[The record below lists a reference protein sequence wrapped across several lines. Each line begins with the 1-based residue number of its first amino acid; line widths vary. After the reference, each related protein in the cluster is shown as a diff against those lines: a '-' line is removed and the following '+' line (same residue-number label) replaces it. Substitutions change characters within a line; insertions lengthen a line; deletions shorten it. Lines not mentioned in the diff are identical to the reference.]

1 MRRALRVCVIL
12 LLSGVAWLA
21 GLGGAHAYALRMAT
35 PDGPRDVIVLPA
47 RRGPA
52 PTVIVLHG
60 IAISASWT
68 SQISGFAEAARDRGF
83 TSVYPE
89 GIKSA
94 WNDGREGV
102 TSGADDVGF
111 LRRLVHELVQRGISD
126 PARIYIT
133 GISNGGM
140 MALRMLCE
148 ASELFAGVGTTI
160 ANMPARTGT
169 TCRIAHPVPVVMV
182 NGSADLLVPYNG
194 GWVGPF
200 GIGGNVWGTEKTAAF
215 LARANGCAT
224 VARTESPVGK
234 SGGSASITRTAWR
247 DCIAPDKHVTLYRVN
262 GGGHQIYGR
271 RGAIAS
277 LMRSWGPDIS
287 AAETIMAA
295 FVKEG
300 PRPRRERVGARG
312 TPGQL

>member
-1 MRRALRVCVIL
+1 MRRAFRVCATV
-12 LLSGVAWLA
+12 LLSGLAWLA
-21 GLGGAHAYALRMAT
+21 GQGAAKAYTLRIAT
-35 PDGPRDVIVLPA
+35 PDGLRDVVVLPA
-47 RRGPA
+47 RRQPA

-68 SQISGFAEAARDRGF
+68 SQISGFAEAARGRGF

-89 GIKSA
+89 GIKAA

-102 TSGADDVGF
+102 ASAADDVGF
-111 LRRLVHELVQRGISD
+111 LRKLVRELVERKVAD
-126 PARIYIT
+126 PARVYIA

-148 ASELFAGVGTTI
+148 ASDLFAGAGTTI
-160 ANMPARTGT
+160 ANMPARTGA
-169 TCRIAHPVPVVMV
+169 TCQIAHPVPVVMV
-182 NGSADLLVPYNG
+182 NGTADLLVPYNG

-224 VARTESPVGK
+224 VARTQSA
-234 SGGSASITRTAWR
+234 GGGITKTAWR
-247 DCIAPDKHVTLYRVN
+247 DCIAPGKDVTLYRVN

-277 LMRSWGPDIS
+277 MMRSWGPDIS

-295 FVKEG
+295 FVKD
-300 PRPRRERVGARG
+300 PAAPPPRRERIGAGRAA
-312 TPGQL
+312 GQL

>member
-1 MRRALRVCVIL
+1 MRRAYRVCATL
-12 LLSGVAWLA
+12 LFSGLAWLA
-21 GLGGAHAYALRMAT
+21 GQGAAQAYTLPIATSDGLRE
-35 PDGPRDVIVLPA
+35 VIVLPA
-47 RRGPA
+47 RRQPA

-68 SQISGFAEAARDRGF
+68 SQISGFAEAARERGF

-111 LRRLVHELVQRGISD
+111 LRKLVHELVQQKVAD

-148 ASELFAGVGTTI
+148 ASELFAGAGTTI
-160 ANMPARTGT
+160 ANMPARTGA
-169 TCRIAHPVPVVMV
+169 TCQIAHPVPVVMV

-200 GIGGNVWGTEKTAAF
+200 GIGGNVWGTEKTASF

-224 VARTESPVGK
+224 VARTQ
-234 SGGSASITRTAWR
+234 SAAGSITKTAWR
-247 DCIAPDKHVTLYRVN
+247 NCIAPNKDVTLYRVN

-277 LMRSWGPDIS
+277 LMRSWGPNIS
-287 AAETIMAA
+287 AAEAIMAA
-295 FVKEG
+295 FVKDV
-300 PRPRRERVGARG
+300 PASSRRRDRMDERRAGG
-312 TPGQL
+312 KL

>member
-1 MRRALRVCVIL
+1 MRRALRVCATL
-12 LLSGVAWLA
+12 LLSGLAWLA
-21 GLGGAHAYALRMAT
+21 SQSAAGAYTLRMAT
-35 PDGPRDVIVLPA
+35 PDGLREVVVLPA
-47 RRGPA
+47 RRLPA

-102 TSGADDVGF
+102 ASPADDVGF
-111 LRRLVHELVQRGISD
+111 LRKLVRELGQRNIAD
-126 PARIYIT
+126 PARVYIT

-148 ASELFAGVGTTI
+148 ASELFAGAGTTI
-160 ANMPARTGT
+160 ANMPARTGA
-169 TCRIAHPVPVVMV
+169 TCQIANPVPIVMV

-200 GIGGNVWGTEKTAAF
+200 GIGGNVWGTEKTASF

-224 VARTESPVGK
+224 VARTDFPK
-234 SGGSASITRTAWR
+234 SSGNTSITKTAWR
-247 DCIAPDKHVTLYRVN
+247 DCIALDKNVTLYRVN

-295 FVKEG
+295 FVKDT
-300 PRPRRERVGARG
+300 PPPQRRERVGSRAAAGR
-312 TPGQL
+312 L

>member
-1 MRRALRVCVIL
+1 MRRAFRVCAIV
-12 LLSGVAWLA
+12 LLSGLAWLA
-21 GLGGAHAYALRMAT
+21 GRGAAEAYTLRIAT
-35 PDGPRDVIVLPA
+35 PDGLREVVVLPA
-47 RRGPA
+47 RRQPA

-60 IAISASWT
+60 IAISAAWT
-68 SQISGFAEAARDRGF
+68 SQISGFAEAARERGF

-89 GIKSA
+89 GIKAA

-102 TSGADDVGF
+102 ASAADDVGF
-111 LRRLVHELVQRGISD
+111 LRKLVRELVQRKVAD
-126 PARIYIT
+126 PARVYIA

-148 ASELFAGVGTTI
+148 ASDLFAGAGTTI
-160 ANMPARTGT
+160 ANMPARTGAS
-169 TCRIAHPVPVVMV
+169 CQIAHPVPVVMV
-182 NGSADLLVPYNG
+182 NGTADLLVPYNG

-200 GIGGNVWGTEKTAAF
+200 GIGGNVWGTEKTATF

-224 VARTESPVGK
+224 VARTQSA
-234 SGGSASITRTAWR
+234 GGGITKTAWR
-247 DCIAPDKHVTLYRVN
+247 DCIAPGKDVTLYRVN

-277 LMRSWGPDIS
+277 MMRSWGPDIS

-295 FVKEG
+295 FVKET
-300 PRPRRERVGARG
+300 PTPPSRRERIGARNG
-312 TPGQL
+312 GAALER

>member
-1 MRRALRVCVIL
+1 MRRALRVCATL
-12 LLSGVAWLA
+12 LLSGLAWLA
-21 GLGGAHAYALRMAT
+21 GQAGAHAYTLRLAT
-35 PDGPRDVIVLPA
+35 ADGLREVVVLPV
-47 RRGPA
+47 RRQPA

-68 SQISGFAEAARDRGF
+68 SQISGFAEAARDQGF
-83 TSVYPE
+83 TSAYPE
-89 GIKSA
+89 GIKAA

-111 LRRLVHELVQRGISD
+111 LRKLVRELVQRRVSD
-126 PARIYIT
+126 PARIYIA

-148 ASELFAGVGTTI
+148 ASELFAGAGTTI
-160 ANMPARTGT
+160 ANMPARTGA
-169 TCRIAHPVPVVMV
+169 TCQIAHPVPVVMV
-182 NGSADLLVPYNG
+182 NGTADLLVPYNG

-224 VARTESPVGK
+224 VARTDSPK
-234 SGGSASITRTAWR
+234 SSSTSITKTAWR
-247 DCIAPDKHVTLYRVN
+247 DCIAPGKDVTLYRVN

-277 LMRSWGPDIS
+277 LMRGWGPDIS

-295 FVKEG
+295 FVKDT
-300 PRPRRERVGARG
+300 PPPQRRDRIGARRAA
-312 TPGQL
+312 GQL

>member
-1 MRRALRVCVIL
+1 MRRAIRFCATVLFSGIAWFASQSPAQAHDLRI
-12 LLSGVAWLA
+12 
-21 GLGGAHAYALRMAT
+21 AT
-35 PDGPRDVIVLPA
+35 PDGARNVVVLPV

-68 SQISGFAEAARDRGF
+68 SRISGFAEAAGDRGF

-89 GIKSA
+89 GLKAA

-102 TSGADDVGF
+102 ASPADDVGF
-111 LRRLVHELVQRGISD
+111 LRKLVRELVQRGISD

-148 ASELFAGVGTTI
+148 ASELFAGAGITI
-160 ANMPARTGT
+160 ANMPARTGE
-169 TCRIAHPVPVVMV
+169 TCHIKNPVPVVMV

-200 GIGGNVWGTEKTAAF
+200 GIGGNVWGAEKTAAF
-215 LARANGCAT
+215 VARANGCAT
-224 VARTESPVGK
+224 VARTDFPSHKPNA
-234 SGGSASITRTAWR
+234 STSITKTAWR
-247 DCIAPDKHVTLYRVN
+247 DCIAPEKNVTLYRVN

-271 RGAIAS
+271 RGAIAAM
-277 LMRSWGPDIS
+277 LRSWNPDIS

-295 FVKEG
+295 FVKE
-300 PRPRRERVGARG
+300 PPPRRDRVGARA
-312 TPGQL
+312 TPGRL

>member
-1 MRRALRVCVIL
+1 MRRAFRVCAIV
-12 LLSGVAWLA
+12 LLSGLAWLA
-21 GLGGAHAYALRMAT
+21 DRGAAQAYTLRVAT
-35 PDGPRDVIVLPA
+35 PDGLRDVVVLPA
-47 RRGPA
+47 RRKPA

-68 SQISGFAEAARDRGF
+68 SQISGFAEAARERGF

-89 GIKSA
+89 GIKAA

-102 TSGADDVGF
+102 ASAADDVGF
-111 LRRLVHELVQRGISD
+111 LRKLVRELIQRGIAD
-126 PARIYIT
+126 PARVYIT

-148 ASELFAGVGTTI
+148 ASDLFAGAGTTI
-160 ANMPARTGT
+160 ANMPARTGA
-169 TCRIAHPVPVVMV
+169 TCQIRNPVPVVMV
-182 NGSADLLVPYNG
+182 NGTADFLVPYNG

-200 GIGGNVWGTEKTAAF
+200 GIGGNVWGTEKTAGF

-224 VARTESPVGK
+224 VARTESAT
-234 SGGSASITRTAWR
+234 GGVSKTAWR
-247 DCIAPDKHVTLYRVN
+247 DCIAPGKDVTLYRVN

-277 LMRSWGPDIS
+277 MTRNWGPDIS

-295 FVKEG
+295 FVKET
-300 PRPRRERVGARG
+300 PAPPPRRDRIGERRAAGSF
-312 TPGQL
+312 

>member
-1 MRRALRVCVIL
+1 MRRALRVCATL
-12 LLSGVAWLA
+12 LLSGLA
-21 GLGGAHAYALRMAT
+21 SLASQGTAQAYTLRMAT
-35 PDGPRDVIVLPA
+35 SDGIREVVVLPA
-47 RRGPA
+47 RRQPA

-102 TSGADDVGF
+102 TSGADDVAF
-111 LRRLVHELVQRGISD
+111 LRKLVRELAQRGIAD
-126 PARIYIT
+126 PARVYIT

-148 ASELFAGVGTTI
+148 ASELFAGAGTTI
-160 ANMPARTGT
+160 ANMPARTGA
-169 TCRIAHPVPVVMV
+169 TCQIAHPVPVVMV

-224 VARTESPVGK
+224 IARTDSPK
-234 SGGSASITRTAWR
+234 SSGITKMAWR
-247 DCIAPDKHVTLYRVN
+247 DCITPEKTVTLYRVN

-277 LMRSWGPDIS
+277 LLRSWGPNIS

-295 FVKEG
+295 FIKET
-300 PRPRRERVGARG
+300 PPAPRRERVGSRAA
-312 TPGQL
+312 PGRL

>member
-1 MRRALRVCVIL
+1 MRRAVRVCAIL
-12 LLSGVAWLA
+12 LLSGLTWLA
-21 GLGGAHAYALRMAT
+21 GPREAQAYKLGLAT
-35 PDGPRDVIVLPA
+35 ADGFREVVVLPAA

-60 IAISASWT
+60 IAISGSWT
-68 SQISGFAEAARDRGF
+68 SKISGFAEAASNRGF

-111 LRRLVHELVQRGISD
+111 LRKLVRELARRGISD

-148 ASELFAGVGTTI
+148 ASELFAGAGTTI
-160 ANMPARTGT
+160 ASMPARTGE
-169 TCRIAHPVPVVMV
+169 TCQIANPVPVVMV
-182 NGSADLLVPYNG
+182 NGTADLLIPYNG

-215 LARANGCAT
+215 MARANGCAT
-224 VARTESPVGK
+224 VARTNLPP
-234 SGGSASITRTAWR
+234 ASRKA
-247 DCIAPDKHVTLYRVN
+247 
-262 GGGHQIYGR
+262 R
-271 RGAIAS
+271 RAS
-277 LMRSWGPDIS
+277 
-287 AAETIMAA
+287 
-295 FVKEG
+295 
-300 PRPRRERVGARG
+300 RERPGATALRRAR
-312 TPGQL
+312 TSRSIA